1 MKVKKQSISAI
12 MLIGVATFMCAC
24 ADVDGGGPSISVEDQ
39 LASSQTSEDTWLSNQ
54 TSGLEDNYG
63 DTSLE
68 NDKSQQAIVEQSL
81 PEKCKIYKQKTKF
94 FTEEQLLKLFDDN
107 PQRTEESSE
116 GYSYIEY
123 SSDKYTGSIVNGTS
137 LSFYSQTGSH
147 YSVIC
152 DSLYANT
159 GEEKYISKD
168 DSLSFESREKTLEVL
183 QSQFKNLFG
192 INPNEWWAKDF
203 FAVKKEGVDFYKEK
217 ITEEAAADAENS
229 DESND
234 EKFQYAV
241 QQLDSIP
248 SEDYYLINIKFQID
262 GIPLYMGDG
271 FDYGPGNAYSIPGSF
286 ARVVYSKNG
295 IEQLDLY
302 FLTENDTSLDGFQEV
317 TLIDADKAQE
327 LIQNKFS
334 SVILDAQVEVYDR
347 QLIYLPIPQN
357 SLNSRYENYETKP
370 YYAFYW
376 KETRSNE
383 DNTYVTNYITYFD
396 AVTGNEFGT
405 ETFNFS

>member
-1 MKVKKQSISAI
+1 MKVKKQLVSAI
-12 MLIGVATFMCAC
+12 MLLVMAVFMSAC
-24 ADVDGGGPSISVEDQ
+24 ADVDGGIPSIS
-39 LASSQTSEDTWLSNQ
+39 SEGSL
-54 TSGLEDNYG
+54 GLDITFGSKDDYG
-63 DTSLE
+63 DTSSE
-68 NDKSQQAIVEQSL
+68 NGKSQQEIVEKTF
-81 PEKCKIYKQKTKF
+81 PEKCKIYKQKTKR
-94 FTEEQLLKLFDDN
+94 FTEDQLLKLFDDN
-107 PQRTEESSE
+107 PQRTEESSD

-123 SSDKYTGSIVNGTS
+123 SSDKYTGSIVDGTS

-159 GEEKYISKD
+159 SEEKYISKD

-192 INPNEWWAKDF
+192 INPNEWWTKDF

-217 ITEEAAADAENS
+217 ITEEAAADVENS

-234 EKFQYAV
+234 EKLQYTF
-241 QQLDSIP
+241 QQLDNIP
-248 SEDYYLINIKFQID
+248 SEDYYLLNIKFQID

-271 FDYGPGNAYSIPGSF
+271 FNYGPGNAYSVLGSF

-302 FLTENDTSLDGFQEV
+302 FLAETDTSPDGFQEV
-317 TLIDADKAQE
+317 TLIDTDKAQE

-334 SVILDAQVEVYDR
+334 SVILDAQVEVYGM

-357 SLNSRYENYETKP
+357 NLNSRFENYEAKP

-376 KETRSNE
+376 KESRSYE
-383 DNTYVTNYITYFD
+383 DKTYTTNYITYFD
-396 AVTGNEFGT
+396 AVTGSEFGT
-405 ETFNFS
+405 ERC